1 MTKNKKKVITI
12 AVPIDIDDLYLEK
25 IKNMLINYKTNDT
38 TNIVET
44 AAPVVI
50 KRHEEKFNSE
60 KDLREFMKNTGF
72 PDYKIPKH
80 DMGIYY
86 DDGLSI
92 TKFEDGWQ
100 VKIAM

>member
-1 MTKNKKKVITI
+1 MTKNQKKVITI
-12 AVPIDIDDLYLEK
+12 AVPIDIDESYFEK
-25 IKNMLINYKTNDT
+25 IKNMLINYKTNK
-38 TNIVET
+38 IVQDST
-44 AAPVVI
+44 PVI
-50 KRHEEKFNSE
+50 RRHEERFNSE
-60 KDLREFMKNTGF
+60 KDLREFMKNSGF

-80 DMGIYY
+80 DLGIYY

>member
-1 MTKNKKKVITI
+1 
-12 AVPIDIDDLYLEK
+12 
-25 IKNMLINYKTNDT
+25 
-38 TNIVET
+38 
-44 AAPVVI
+44 
-50 KRHEEKFNSE
+50 
-60 KDLREFMKNTGF
+60 MKNSGF

-80 DMGIYY
+80 DLGIYY